1 MDSTSAYAPAV
12 PSMEM
17 LTSNGV
23 HVLHVPLPQ
32 SRGSDSGTSSGSG
45 SSDNSVAIAT
55 AVLIW
60 TGEMVEQES
69 LTSALNAAIDDIR
82 LMLKY
87 SKRFCN
93 EQGNDDEA
101 SGRVHSIKCLRAEDA
116 AACSSSSVGAA
127 SEEEVMMFWKTL
139 GALSS
144 EAGEEMIRKSGT
156 TVASTLNLSDTKN
169 VSTVRRGEGARA
181 VEDNVVGE
189 AVEKKDIL
197 CSAVGGSGG
206 EGGEG
211 GEGGDEKR
219 HFPTL
224 YLRTCRSKYE
234 LLSTYDDDDLETT
247 NVVVLL
253 ASMEL
258 VYVCVGGQC
267 VGDVEISG
275 KGDEEV
281 HAHMIDEC
289 QQGFFGSVD
298 MSTLKVVIVR
308 EGVSEEWDNFMDAF
322 AEGL

>member
-17 LTSNGV
+17 LTSSGV

-32 SRGSDSGTSSGSG
+32 GCGSGSGSG
-45 SSDNSVAIAT
+45 SSNNSVAIAT

-69 LTSALNAAIDDIR
+69 LTLVLNAAIDDIR

-93 EQGNDDEA
+93 KQRNEDEA
-101 SGRVHSIKCLRAEDA
+101 SGGVHSIKCLRAKDA
-116 AACSSSSVGAA
+116 AACSSSSVDAA

-144 EAGEEMIRKSGT
+144 EAGEEMVRKSGT

-169 VSTVRRGEGARA
+169 VSTIRRGEGARA

-189 AVEKKDIL
+189 AAEKDII
-197 CSAVGGSGG
+197 CSAVGG
-206 EGGEG
+206 GGEG

-219 HFPTL
+219 HFPML
-224 YLRTCRSKYE
+224 YLRTCRSQYE

-258 VYVCVGGQC
+258 VYVCVGCQC

-281 HAHMIDEC
+281 HAHMMDEC
-289 QQGFFGSVD
+289 QQGLFGSVD